1 MSDPRA
7 LYHATIVDHDRHP
20 RHEGALPGATHS
32 ATADNPLCGDVVT
45 SHLVVDGATITAA
58 SFEARGCALSR
69 AAASMATSRA
79 IGASPDELRA
89 LANTF
94 DEFVRSP
101 TDAPAPAVLGEL
113 EVFGGVRAF
122 KSRRSCACLV
132 FHALTTALG
141 ESESR

>member
-1 MSDPRA
+1 MTDPRA

-20 RHEGALPGATHS
+20 RHEGPLPGATHS
-32 ATADNPLCGDVVT
+32 ATADNPLCGDTVT
-45 SHLVVDGATITAA
+45 VHLVVDGPAIAAA

-69 AAASMATSRA
+69 AAASIATSRA
-79 IGASPDELRA
+79 IGATPDEIRA
-89 LANTF
+89 LANAF

-101 TDAPAPAVLGEL
+101 TDAPVPAGLGEL

-122 KSRRSCACLV
+122 KSRRSCACLA
-132 FHALTTALG
+132 FHALNSAL